1 MAHRVVIAADDYAL
15 APGVS
20 RAILAL
26 IRQGRVSATGC
37 MTVSPFWPEHA
48 EWLRPWHANADIGL
62 HITLTDHRPL
72 GPMPLLAPGGRL
84 PTLKTLLR
92 AAALGGL
99 DMPEIT
105 LEIQRQID
113 AFTDHFRRPPAYLD
127 GHQHVHLL
135 PVVRQ
140 AVMLTLGRLPPGVW
154 LRDCRE
160 FPTAI
165 VRRGVAPGT
174 ALFISWLATGL
185 GQAIDFSRLPANGSF
200 RGVYDFS
207 GRVPFGEL
215 MARFLSP
222 PDSRDPARPPL
233 VMVHP
238 GFPDDELRAVDPIT
252 DQRQVEYD
260 FLSGDRFAALL
271 AERDLTVMPLTAPPV
286 PA

>member
-37 MTVSPFWPEHA
+37 MTVSPFWKEHA
-48 EWLRPWHANADIGL
+48 EWLRPWHDNADIGL
-62 HITLTDHRPL
+62 HITLTDPRPL
-72 GPMPLLAPGGRL
+72 GPMPRLAPDGKL
-84 PTLKTLLR
+84 PDLKTLLR
-92 AAALGGL
+92 TALLGGL

-113 AFTDHFRRPPAYLD
+113 AFTRHFRRPPAYLD

-154 LRDCRE
+154 LRDGRE
-160 FPTAI
+160 PAAAI
-165 VRRGVAPGT
+165 LRRGVAPGK

-185 GQAIDFSRLPANGSF
+185 GQAIDFGQLPANGGF

-207 GRVPFGEL
+207 SRVPFGEL
-215 MARFLSP
+215 MARFLTP
-222 PDSRDPARPPL
+222 PTSRDPARPPL

-252 DQRQVEYD
+252 DQRQTEYD
-260 FLSGDRFAALL
+260 FLASDRFATLL
-271 AERDLTVMPLTAPPV
+271 AERELTVTRL
-286 PA
+286 

>member
-1 MAHRVVIAADDYAL
+1 MSRPIIIAADDYAL

-37 MTVSPFWPEHA
+37 MTVSPFWAEHA
-48 EWLRPWHANADIGL
+48 AWLRPWRRNADIGL
-62 HITLTDHRPL
+62 HLTLTDHRPL
-72 GPMPLLAPGGRL
+72 GPMPILAPDGRL
-84 PTLKTLLR
+84 PPLKALLR
-92 AAALGGL
+92 AAVLGRL

-113 AFTDHFRRPPAYLD
+113 AFTRHFRQPPAYLD

-135 PVVRQ
+135 PVVRL
-140 AVMLTLGRLPPGVW
+140 AIMLALGRLPPEVW
-154 LRDCRE
+154 LRDGRE
-160 FPTAI
+160 PATAI
-165 VRRGVAPGT
+165 LRRGVSPGK
-174 ALFISWLATGL
+174 ALFISWLGTGL
-185 GQAIDFSRLPANGSF
+185 GQAIDFGRLPANGSF

-207 GRVPFGEL
+207 GRVPFGDL
-215 MARFLSP
+215 MARFLTPPTSP
-222 PDSRDPARPPL
+222 DPARPPL

-238 GFPDDELRAVDPIT
+238 GFPDDELRQVDPIT

-260 FLSGDRFAALL
+260 FLASDRFASQL
-271 AERDLTVMPLTAPPV
+271 AERNLAVARFIEPPT